1 MKLGLIVLS
10 LLAAGCGGVNAID
23 KPAYNAGDYLAAGAV
38 RSLDDPQTK
47 EKIDDIVSG
56 AVISGRD
63 AVLDDKTR
71 AWVLDLETALLLELR
86 KELHGMVL
94 QSKQDVFDGLDAK
107 IRSAVE
113 AAVTGTST
121 AKSLGA
127 WAGMREE
134 LLGAPLRADA
144 KLVLSDLDPQLQDM
158 IKRASA
164 NAVLGV
170 QGPLAQDV
178 AVVDQ
183 NLEKWKYIAIT
194 LAVAVGILVFMH
206 AHAVHAMSKRND

>member
-1 MKLGLIVLS
+1 MKLGL
-10 LLAAGCGGVNAID
+10 LAIFLIGCGGANAID

-63 AVLDDKTR
+63 AVLNDKTR

-86 KELHGMVL
+86 RELHGMVL

-121 AKSLGA
+121 KPSLGA
-127 WAGMREE
+127 FAEVREE
-134 LLGAPLRADA
+134 LLGTPLRQD
-144 KLVLSDLDPQLQDM
+144 LHVMLSDLDPVLQDM

>member
-1 MKLGLIVLS
+1 MKLGL
-10 LLAAGCGGVNAID
+10 LAIFLIGCGGANAID

-38 RSLDDPQTK
+38 SGLDSEATK
-47 EKIDDIVSG
+47 KQLADVLSG
-56 AVISGRD
+56 ARD
-63 AVLDDKTR
+63 AVLNDKTR

-121 AKSLGA
+121 KPSLGA
-127 WAGMREE
+127 FAEVREE
-134 LLGAPLRADA
+134 LLGTPLRQD
-144 KLVLSDLDPQLQDM
+144 LHVMLSDLDPVLQDM

-183 NLEKWKYIAIT
+183 NLEKWKWIAIT
-194 LAVAVGILVFMH
+194 LAVAVAILVFMH

>member
-1 MKLGLIVLS
+1 MKLGLIRFV
-10 LLAAGCGGVNAID
+10 LLAAGCGGANAVD

-38 RSLDDPQTK
+38 SGLDSEATK
-47 EKIDDIVSG
+47 KQLADVLSG
-56 AVISGRD
+56 ARD
-63 AVLDDKTR
+63 VVLDDKTR

-164 NAVLGV
+164 NAMLGV

>member
-1 MKLGLIVLS
+1 MKLGLIISTFLI
-10 LLAAGCGGVNAID
+10 AGCGAGSVD
-23 KPAYNAGDYLAAGAV
+23 RPAYNAGDYLAAGIL
-38 RSLDDPQTK
+38 RGLDDPAAKQA
-47 EKIDDIVSG
+47 IDDIVSG
-56 AVISGRD
+56 AVASSRD

-71 AWVLDLETALLLELR
+71 AWVLDLETALLLKLR

-121 AKSLGA
+121 KPSLGA
-127 WAGMREE
+127 FAEVREE
-134 LLGAPLRADA
+134 LLGAPLRQD
-144 KLVLSDLDPQLQDM
+144 LHVMLSDLDPVLQDM

>member
-1 MKLGLIVLS
+1 MKLGL
-10 LLAAGCGGVNAID
+10 LAIFLIGCGGANAID
-23 KPAYNAGDYLAAGAV
+23 KPAYNAGDYLAAGVV

-63 AVLDDKTR
+63 AVLNDKTR

-86 KELHGMVL
+86 RELHGMVL

-121 AKSLGA
+121 KPSLGA
-127 WAGMREE
+127 FSKVREE
-134 LLGAPLRADA
+134 LLGDPLRQD
-144 KLVLSDLDPQLQDM
+144 LHVMLSDLDPVLQDM

-183 NLEKWKYIAIT
+183 NLEKWKWIAIT
-194 LAVAVGILVFMH
+194 LAVAVAILVFMH

>member
-1 MKLGLIVLS
+1 MKLGL
-10 LLAAGCGGVNAID
+10 LAIFLIGCGGANAID

-86 KELHGMVL
+86 EELLAMIV
-94 QSKQDVFDGLDAK
+94 QSKEEAFRGLDAK

-113 AAVTGTST
+113 AAITGTST
-121 AKSLGA
+121 KPSLGA
-127 WAGMREE
+127 FAEVREE
-134 LLGAPLRADA
+134 LLGAPLRQD
-144 KLVLSDLDPQLQDM
+144 LHVMLSDLDPVLQDM

-183 NLEKWKYIAIT
+183 NLEKWKWIAIT
-194 LAVAVGILVFMH
+194 LAFAVGILVFMH
-206 AHAVHAMSKRND
+206 AHAVHAMTKRND

>member
-1 MKLGLIVLS
+1 MKLGL
-10 LLAAGCGGVNAID
+10 LAIFLIGCGGANAID

-38 RSLDDPQTK
+38 SGLDSEATK
-47 EKIDDIVSG
+47 KQLADVLSG
-56 AVISGRD
+56 ARD
-63 AVLDDKTR
+63 AVLNDKTR

-170 QGPLAQDV
+170 QGPLSQDV

-183 NLEKWKYIAIT
+183 NLEKWKWIAIT
-194 LAVAVGILVFMH
+194 LAVAVAILVFMH